1 MRPILFRI
9 PMPDWVPFVGD
20 ELPVYG
26 YGVMLVLGF
35 FAAVQLAKFLAR
47 RLGLDPEDFVNCALI
62 ALVAGVLGARLSHVL
77 ENPAQYFNS
86 NRSAWANFKD
96 AINIRSGGL
105 TFYGGLLLAFPACL
119 AYGYVRKI

>member
-9 PMPDWVPFVGD
+9 PMPDWVPFVGN

-35 FAAVQLAKFLAR
+35 FAAVQLAKFLAL

-77 ENPAQYFNS
+77 ENPAQYFYS
-86 NRSAWANFKD
+86 GRSAWDNFMVS
-96 AINIRSGGL
+96 INIRRGVQS
-105 TFYGGLLLAFPACL
+105 F
-119 AYGYVRKI
+119 